1 MNTNTNTNTNN
12 NINDN
17 ININDN
23 DNIFSDA
30 GDLISKSISDAGDV
44 IANTSNDLI
53 ENTTSAINDAGDVI
67 TNTSNDL
74 IENTTSAI
82 NDAGD
87 VITKSAN
94 DFVENTNNILSPG
107 SELNDTT
114 PSMDNANESLFNTDA
129 KTTSLNSGNVLE
141 MVVNYLRENG
151 IYILLI
157 IFTFLFLLSIF
168 SILGINTEKKNS
180 KKNDAK
186 QKDDVGSGEDDVD
199 DVDDGKDNKYSKV
212 VTVEGFKPNVDYKYY
227 INKEI

>member
-12 NINDN
+12 N

-30 GDLISKSISDAGDV
+30 GDLISKSISDTGNV

-67 TNTSNDL
+67 ANTSSDL

-94 DFVENTNNILSPG
+94 DFVENTANILSPG
-107 SELNDTT
+107 SEIKDTT
-114 PSMDNANESLFNTDA
+114 PGIDNASESLFNSDT
-129 KTTSLNSGNVLE
+129 KTTSPSLNSGNVLE

-157 IFTFLFLLSIF
+157 IFTFLFLMSIF

-180 KKNDAK
+180 IKNDDK
-186 QKDDVGSGEDDVD
+186 QKDGDDSGYDNDDVNNS
-199 DVDDGKDNKYSKV
+199 KYNNYSKI
-212 VTVEGFKPNVDYKYY
+212 VTVEGFKSDVDYKYY
-227 INKEI
+227 ISKKI

>member
-1 MNTNTNTNTNN
+1 MNTNSNINN
-12 NINDN
+12 NI
-17 ININDN
+17 N

-44 IANTSNDLI
+44 ITKS
-53 ENTTSAINDAGDVI
+53 
-67 TNTSNDL
+67 SNDL

-94 DFVENTNNILSPG
+94 DFVENTANILSPG
-107 SELNDTT
+107 SEIRDTT
-114 PSMDNANESLFNTDA
+114 PGIDNANESLFSADTN
-129 KTTSLNSGNVLE
+129 TTSLNSENFLE

-151 IYILLI
+151 INILLI

-180 KKNDAK
+180 KKNNAK
-186 QKDDVGSGEDDVD
+186 QKNDDDISCLLYTSPSPRD
-199 DVDDGKDNKYSKV
+199 KRQSRM
-212 VTVEGFKPNVDYKYY
+212 PSSA
-227 INKEI
+227 

>member
-12 NINDN
+12 NIN
-17 ININDN
+17 INDN

-30 GDLISKSISDAGDV
+30 SDLISKSISDAGDV
-44 IANTSNDLI
+44 ITKSSNDLI
-53 ENTTSAINDAGDVI
+53 ENTA
-67 TNTSNDL
+67 
-74 IENTTSAI
+74 
-82 NDAGD
+82 
-87 VITKSAN
+87 
-94 DFVENTNNILSPG
+94 NILSPG
-107 SELNDTT
+107 SEIKDTI
-114 PSMDNANESLFNTDA
+114 PNMDSANESLFTADT
-129 KTTSLNSGNVLE
+129 KTTTLNSGNFLE

-157 IFTFLFLLSIF
+157 VFTFLFLISIF
-168 SILGINTEKKNS
+168 SILGINTEKENR

-186 QKDDVGSGEDDVD
+186 QKEGDGNGDD